1 MTEIHEF
8 LTAELPKSPRDLALP
23 ERRIAQ
29 RNSLSLRA
37 NLTIPGRSILPGRIL
52 DISRG
57 GASMIMPFE
66 LSSGQQC
73 YIDFE
78 LEACGDTSAF
88 HIAAEVRYSVELD
101 KRRFRVG
108 LRFGEMDEKTTALI
122 DALLHSSLK

>member
-1 MTEIHEF
+1 MTETHEF
-8 LTAELPKSPRDLALP
+8 LTEELPTPARDWAVP

-29 RNSLSLRA
+29 RDSLALRA
-37 NLTIPGRSILPGRIL
+37 NLTIPGRSILPGRTL

-66 LSSGQQC
+66 LAAGQLC

-78 LEACGDTSAF
+78 LQACGDSSAF

-101 KRRFRVG
+101 KRRFRIG
-108 LRFGEMDEKTTALI
+108 FRFADLDEKTTALI

>member
-1 MTEIHEF
+1 MAEIHEF
-8 LTAELPKSPRDLALP
+8 LTSELPTSPRDLAVP

-29 RNSLSLRA
+29 RDSLALRA
-37 NLTIPGRSILPGRIL
+37 NLTVPGRSILPGRTL

-66 LSSGQQC
+66 LSTGQLC

-78 LEACGDTSAF
+78 LQACGDSSAF

-108 LRFGEMDEKTTALI
+108 FRFSEMDEKTTALI
-122 DALLHSSLK
+122 DALLRSSLK

>member
-1 MTEIHEF
+1 MAEIHEF
-8 LTAELPKSPRDLALP
+8 LADELPSSQGDWAVP

-29 RNSLSLRA
+29 RDSLALRA
-37 NLTIPGRSILPGRIL
+37 NLTIPGRSILPGRTL
-52 DISRG
+52 DISRA

-66 LSSGQQC
+66 LSVGQLC

-88 HIAAEVRYSVELD
+88 HIAAEARYSVQLD

-108 LRFGEMDEKTTALI
+108 FRFGDMDEKTTALLS
-122 DALLHSSLK
+122 ALLKTSLK